1 MKVGVS
7 ATGGSMDAQV
17 EPRFG
22 RCPYFLVVDTETMRF
37 EAFHNPASAA
47 TSGAGSQTAL
57 AFQQRGAAVVLTGQV
72 GPKAQ
77 QALQAAGL
85 KVVTGASGK
94 VRDAVQAFKDGT
106 LQQGQG

>member
-7 ATGGSMDAQV
+7 ATGGSLDAQV

-22 RCPYFLVVDTETMRF
+22 RCPYFLVVDPETMKF
-37 EAFHNPASAA
+37 EVFHNPGSEAA
-47 TSGAGSQTAL
+47 SGAGTQTVL

-72 GPKAQ
+72 GPKAE

-85 KVVTGASGK
+85 KVVTGVTGK
-94 VRDAVQAFKDGT
+94 VRDAVQALKDGK
-106 LQQGQG
+106 L